1 MISFVRTG
9 AIAPG
14 TAAAA
19 FAFAQKVV
27 EYWRQNYDREIELLR
42 PLGGNPNR
50 IAFAARYKDLAE
62 YEAVSVKSLADK
74 NYMELVSAGADLWIA
89 GSLRDEIWRTA

>member
-1 MISFVRTG
+1 MIFFVRTIS
-9 AIAPG
+9 IAPG
-14 TAAAA
+14 KNADAMA
-19 FAFAQKVV
+19 FAHKVTQYV
-27 EYWRQNYDREIELLR
+27 KDKFKRDTHISM
-42 PLGGNPNR
+42 PIGGNPNR

>member
-14 TAAAA
+14 KAAAA
-19 FAFAQKVV
+19 FAFAQKIV

-42 PLGGNPNR
+42 PVGGNPNR
-50 IAFAARYKDLAE
+50 IAFAGRYK
-62 YEAVSVKSLADK
+62 STRQ
-74 NYMELVSAGADLWIA
+74 SATRPLPT
-89 GSLRDEIWRTA
+89 RTTWNS